1 MKKKLIKMV
10 VTEQEEELIM
20 AIRNY
25 VKSFP
30 RGYPQ
35 LLYYATKLF
44 EIMTDMP
51 KDTEEE
57 E

>member
-51 KDTEEE
+51 KETEE
-57 E
+57 